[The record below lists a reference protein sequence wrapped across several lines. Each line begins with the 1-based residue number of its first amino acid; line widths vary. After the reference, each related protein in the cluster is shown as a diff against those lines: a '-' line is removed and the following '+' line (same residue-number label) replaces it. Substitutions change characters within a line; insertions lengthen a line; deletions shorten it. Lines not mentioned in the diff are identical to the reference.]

1 VGLPAQLTPAGW
13 VVDEHVCDSEAV
25 RVHQAWRFALDPSA
39 IQRRALASHCG
50 AARKA
55 FNWGLEEVESWIWL
69 GDFARVMG
77 LPRTESPGWNP
88 YALRREWNAQKDV
101 EAPWWR
107 ENSKE
112 AYSSGLAALANALRN
127 WSESRKGK
135 RAGPRVGFPRFRKR
149 GRPMGCRFTTG
160 TIRVDDERHVTVP
173 RVGRLKTC
181 EATTALLRRVMAG
194 TARIL
199 SATISCEG
207 RRWYVAFGC
216 EVERAVLAGN
226 GHDDT
231 VGVDLGVLA
240 LATISDGE
248 VVTGPRALRAGL
260 RKLRRLARHRSRCRR
275 GSRNERRAAVRIARH
290 HARVANL
297 RRDHLHKLTTM
308 LAKSH
313 GRIVVEDLNVADMTR
328 SARGTVEAPGHHL
341 RAKSG
346 LNRSLADASFG
357 EFRRQLEYKCRWYGA
372 ELVVADRFFPS
383 SKTCSRCGELRT
395 DLRLEER
402 MFGCDTCG
410 LRIDR
415 DLNAAINLAGWAHPD
430 VADSA
435 PETENACPRGGQ
447 TGPRPAR
454 PVDAGTGIAPEPA
467 GMTGGRQRAGLTP
480 AA

>member
-1 VGLPAQLTPAGW
+1 MGLPAQLTPAGW

-77 LPRTESPGWNP
+77 LPRTESPEWNP

-173 RVGRLKTC
+173 RV
-181 EATTALLRRVMAG
+181 
-194 TARIL
+194 
-199 SATISCEG
+199 
-207 RRWYVAFGC
+207 
-216 EVERAVLAGN
+216 
-226 GHDDT
+226 
-231 VGVDLGVLA
+231 
-240 LATISDGE
+240 
-248 VVTGPRALRAGL
+248 
-260 RKLRRLARHRSRCRR
+260 
-275 GSRNERRAAVRIARH
+275 
-290 HARVANL
+290 
-297 RRDHLHKLTTM
+297 
-308 LAKSH
+308 
-313 GRIVVEDLNVADMTR
+313 VVEDLNVAGMTR

-341 RAKSG
+341 RARSG

-467 GMTGGRQRAGLTP
+467 GMTGGRHRAGLTP